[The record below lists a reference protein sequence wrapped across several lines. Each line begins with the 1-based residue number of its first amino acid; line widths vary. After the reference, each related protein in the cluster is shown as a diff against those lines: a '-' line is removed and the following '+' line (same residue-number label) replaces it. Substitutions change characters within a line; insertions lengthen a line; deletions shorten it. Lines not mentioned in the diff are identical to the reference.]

1 MVHNTRWAV
10 YFIPASGDLVD
21 FADSWLGWS
30 AREGCSVQR
39 PDVLNFGPPISEI
52 TQGPAKYG
60 FHATLKPPF
69 RLASGT
75 SQEKL
80 ADDCQKLAAQS
91 AAFELESLSLVRL
104 GRFLALKADGD
115 QSQINDLASRCVMQ
129 LDHHRAPMTKS
140 EAEKRLASA
149 RSDSQRARIQGWG
162 YPFVLDQYR
171 FHMTMTDKLPKGDL
185 DETQQ
190 ALGKVLDPMLGKLV
204 PLDAISLVGEGEDG
218 KFRQI
223 ERFPPRG

>member
-1 MVHNTRWAV
+1 M
-10 YFIPASGDLVD
+10 D

-30 AREGCSVQR
+30 ARKGCSVQR
-39 PDVLNFGPPISEI
+39 PDVLNLGTQISEI

-69 RLASGT
+69 RLTRGT
-75 SQEKL
+75 SHEKL
-80 ADDCQKLAAQS
+80 ADACQKLAAQT

-115 QSQINDLASRCVMQ
+115 QSQINDLASRCVTQ
-129 LDHHRAPMTKS
+129 LDHHRARMTQS

-149 RSDSQRARIQGWG
+149 RSDSQRARIQDWG

-190 ALGKVLDPMLGKLV
+190 ALGKVLDPMLSKPV

-223 ERFPPRG
+223 ERFPLRG